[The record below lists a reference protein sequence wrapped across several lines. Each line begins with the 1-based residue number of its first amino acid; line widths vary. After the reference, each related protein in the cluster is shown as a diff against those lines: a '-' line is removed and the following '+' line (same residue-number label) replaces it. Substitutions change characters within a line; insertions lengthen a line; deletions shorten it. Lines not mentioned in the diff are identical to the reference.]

1 MKKLLSLAILG
12 LILSSCVKG
21 FKEMEPE
28 PTPSTPDVT
37 EEDAKSHAE
46 EILGFTIPD
55 NQDWNSTISGTVTIN
70 ITSAVIKV
78 SVMALVA
85 QEDEDGETYKSMT
98 ILNQAET
105 KDMTSI
111 SLAYDAP
118 QKNEG
123 LYAAFYTSKGC
134 YYKKIDGNSVS
145 FNSVPASTR
154 AVTRTVSAP
163 SGTFA
168 IGKIDSSYA
177 AKRGWIP
184 DEKLY
189 MLSDDDYDRMK
200 ITAEP
205 YSEEYKAL
213 VDEMVFA
220 YLPRT
225 KQKNNL
231 EQIMAAGYSDDN
243 AYRITTGDAGPIIVS
258 PIFKQ
263 DGGSIY
269 GNEVYNSDFYYYY
282 FNPDDMPS
290 SADNQ
295 VAFLKS
301 LPKYKLIPFNKTF
314 GASNDDNIIDKR
326 YSYCALYFG
335 DSKTPAIGK
344 EGTFKFPKGY
354 KIGFMVRAKTDY
366 AEGNPKKPRKQ
377 GELYFDGRLN
387 VDINGYSET
396 NFKSTVDN
404 NKWKLPL
411 NSPRATW
418 LRVNDRVLMCWESGT
433 DADFNDIL
441 LEVEGS
447 VEPIYTTHEF
457 EYNTYTF
464 CFEDT
469 QKGDYDLND
478 VVIKAKR
485 INKTTIEYSLV
496 ACGAYDELFVK
507 NINAGV
513 ITDDIEIHSLFG
525 KAPKQFINTES
536 SAEKLPVITAQKT
549 VSESFSFLDE
559 VNQPYIYDKTTGLTI
574 KMSTKGQSPHGIMIP
589 FEFKYPT
596 EKTCINAAYKEFNNW
611 GANPVLSTNWYTK
624 PVSGKVFE

>member
-12 LILSSCVKG
+12 LLLSSCVKG

-46 EILGFTIPD
+46 EILGFKIPD
-55 NQDWNSTISGTVTIN
+55 DQDWNSTISGAVTIN
-70 ITSAVIKV
+70 ITSAVTKV

-105 KDMTSI
+105 KDMTSV

-118 QKNEG
+118 KKNEG

-134 YYKKIDGNSVS
+134 YYKKIEGNSVS

-163 SGTFA
+163 KGTFV

-189 MLSDDDYDRMK
+189 MLADDDYDRMK

-205 YSEEYKAL
+205 YSDEYKTTVREL
-213 VDEMVFA
+213 VFA
-220 YLPRT
+220 YLPNG
-225 KQKNNL
+225 KKFNNL
-231 EQIMAAGYSDDN
+231 DKVKAAGYTDDN
-243 AYRITTGDAGPIIVS
+243 AYRITTGGEGPIIVS
-258 PIFKQ
+258 PIFKW
-263 DGGSIY
+263 DSAPDW

-282 FNPDDMPS
+282 FNPADMPS
-290 SADNQ
+290 SADDQ

-301 LPKYKLIPFNKTF
+301 LPKYKLIPFNKHF
-314 GASNDDNIIDKR
+314 GETEDNVLDKR
-326 YSYCALYFG
+326 SSYALLYFG
-335 DSKTPAIGK
+335 DSKTPEVGK
-344 EGTFKFPKGY
+344 VGRFDFPPGY
-354 KIGFMVRAKTDY
+354 KVGFMVRAKTDY
-366 AEGNPKKPRKQ
+366 IEDGKPRKQ

-387 VDINGYSET
+387 VDINNYNET
-396 NFKSTVDN
+396 NFKSSF
-404 NKWKLPL
+404 KAKGLPL

-418 LRVNDRVLMCWESGT
+418 IKVNDRGFMCWESGT
-433 DADFNDIL
+433 DTDFNDII

-447 VEPIYTTHEF
+447 VEPIYTSHEF

-507 NINAGV
+507 NVNAGV

-536 SAEKLPVITAQKT
+536 GAEKLPVITAQKT
-549 VSESFSFLDE
+549 VSESFSFLDAE
-559 VNQPYIYDKTTGLTI
+559 NQPYLYDKTTGLII

-596 EKTCINAAYKEFNNW
+596 EKTCINTAYKEFNNW
-611 GANPVLSTNWYTK
+611 GAKPVLSTNWYTK
-624 PVSGKVFE
+624 PESGKVFE